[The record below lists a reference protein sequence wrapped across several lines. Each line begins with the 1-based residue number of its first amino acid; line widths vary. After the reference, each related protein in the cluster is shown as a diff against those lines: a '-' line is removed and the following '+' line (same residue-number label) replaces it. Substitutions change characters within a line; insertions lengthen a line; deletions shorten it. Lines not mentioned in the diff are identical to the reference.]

1 MEADV
6 DAKVFRER
14 AHQAR
19 LGAQEATRPE
29 FKAVFERLAESYEEK
44 ARLAERLTP
53 REKLP
58 QARR

>member
-29 FKAVFERLAESYEEK
+29 FKAVFERLAETYEEK
-44 ARLAERLTP
+44 ARQAEGISP
-53 REKLP
+53 RDVLP
-58 QARR
+58 QFER